1 MKNSNEILPQSAV
14 NAISLQPRD
23 ITPGTVNTAV
33 AISQIA
39 WESGAFGAAS
49 PAQAAM
55 VMLKAY
61 ELGFPMTA
69 ASEFIEVIDGKSQL
83 KPLGAMAIMR
93 AHPEII
99 RSVTVE
105 DLRDPSGKYIGCRC
119 TIERHEAGRVVPY
132 TKEFTLAD
140 AEMAGLVKPKGNWE
154 KYPQQMCQWR
164 AVGFCADLACPD
176 LLSGMTGL
184 LKRGELAEDPGD
196 FSFNAVPI
204 TIEQPQP
211 AQIETGMTLEDL
223 TKLHDLADILAVT
236 GGVMPQTAED
246 CEAVHAKLT
255 EGAAQ

>member
-1 MKNSNEILPQSAV
+1 MSNEILPQSAV

-69 ASEFIEVIDGKSQL
+69 ANEFLEVIDSRAQL

-105 DLRDPSGKYIGCRC
+105 DLFDPNGKYYGCRC
-119 TIERHEAGRVVPY
+119 TIERYEAGRVVSY
-132 TKEFTLAD
+132 SKQFTLQD

-164 AVGFCADLACPD
+164 AVGFCADIACPD

-196 FSFNAVPI
+196 YAFDATPI
-204 TIEQPQP
+204 TIEP
-211 AQIETGMTLEDL
+211 AAAAQTAKSGMTLQEL
-223 TKLHDLADILAVT
+223 TGLHDLADILAVT
-236 GGVMPQTAED
+236 GGVMPHTPEE
-246 CEAVHAKLT
+246 CEAVHAKLA
-255 EGAAQ
+255 EGEQK